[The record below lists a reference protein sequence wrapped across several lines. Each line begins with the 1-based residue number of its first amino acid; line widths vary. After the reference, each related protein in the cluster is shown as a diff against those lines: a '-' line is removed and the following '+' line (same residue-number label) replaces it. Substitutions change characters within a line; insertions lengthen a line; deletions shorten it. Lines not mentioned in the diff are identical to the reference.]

1 MQERGTNM
9 AYSFTSKVRYSE
21 LDAQGRLSLHSVLN
35 YFQDCSSFHSHSIG
49 QGMDALKKRKKVWVL
64 SGWQV
69 VIKRYP
75 VLAENLVITT
85 WPYDFKGF
93 LGGRNFTLDTEE
105 GERLAYANTLW
116 SYISSGTG
124 LPVKLTEE
132 DTAGYECEPKLDM
145 EYAPRKIHVPKN
157 GEDKEA
163 IKIIAEYL
171 DTNQHVN
178 NAQYVSLAQRFLPEE
193 FTVHQ
198 MRAEYKS
205 QVRLGDILLP
215 EVSQDKGRF
224 VVSLKAENG
233 KPCAIVEFCS

>member
-1 MQERGTNM
+1 M

-35 YFQDCSSFHSHSIG
+35 YFQDCCTFHSHSIG
-49 QGMDALKKRKKVWVL
+49 QGMHILEKRKRVWVL

-69 VIKRYP
+69 VVDRYP

-85 WPYDFKGF
+85 WPYDFRGF
-93 LGGRNFTLDTEE
+93 LGSRNFTLFTEQ

-116 SYISSGTG
+116 SYISSETG
-124 LPVKLTEE
+124 LPTKLSDE
-132 DTAGYECEPKLDM
+132 DIRGYECEPRLDM
-145 EYAPRKIHVPKN
+145 EYAPRRITIPKD
-157 GEDKEA
+157 GEKMES
-163 IKIIAEYL
+163 IPIIAEYL

-205 QVRLGDILLP
+205 QVRLGDVLVPVASRDEDRL
-215 EVSQDKGRF
+215 
-224 VVSLKAENG
+224 VVSLNAEGG
-233 KPCAIVEFCS
+233 KLCAVIEFR